1 MHILSVS
8 LEKSKPI
15 DYERACPYN
24 GINICMASITSLPL
38 DKQKKADCCS
48 TENYDDCPIYL
59 SKLLR
64 TR

>member
-1 MHILSVS
+1 MNVLLVNSDES
-8 LEKSKPI
+8 KS
-15 DYERACPYN
+15 DSFERACPYN
-24 GINICMASITSLPL
+24 DINTCMASFTSLQL
-38 DKQKKADCCS
+38 DKQKKTDCCS